1 MEINTEK
8 FLPFNLQFF
17 AEAGEDSESQETGDD
32 KSSDGQT
39 SDGKEKADKQ
49 TEDEHMIPKS
59 RFDEVNDNYKSM
71 KTELDRIKKEQSDAE
86 NARQQ
91 KEQQDAEQR
100 GEYENLYT
108 QAKSDLESV
117 QSEKQSTDERVEALE
132 GVITGLLDSKLEG
145 IDEEY
150 HDLIPEGLT
159 PEAKLTWVNNAEQK
173 GLFGSKQA
181 QEPLGK
187 QTNPKDEKSVDTD
200 KMNPVELMMS
210 GYGK

>member
-1 MEINTEK
+1 MEIKTEK

-17 AEAGEDSESQETGDD
+17 AEADTGGGQKTGGDESG
-32 KSSDGQT
+32 DGQT

-49 TEDEHMIPKS
+49 TDDEHMIPKS
-59 RFDEVNDNYKSM
+59 RFDQVNDNYKSL
-71 KTELDRIKKEQSDAE
+71 KSELDELKDEKSKAERQRQEQEETDA
-86 NARQQ
+86 
-91 KEQQDAEQR
+91 KQR

-108 QAKSDLESV
+108 TAKSDLETV
-117 QSEKQSTDERVEALE
+117 QSEKQAVDERVEALE